1 MPELAQGPGRAA
13 QSAGT
18 AAENAQLDARLE
30 LAAKK
35 AALRSLEAQTGGP
48 PAVGI
53 PAAPAVPGELR
64 GTVTI
69 EQDGKTTVLEN
80 PTAEQL
86 RWVGIALPSSSPG
99 VNGWQAVGLTGAVMW
114 GIVAIVW
121 MVLSHRRRVLG
132 VGNTPK
138 GAPDMDGRMAR
149 IENAIESV
157 AVEVER
163 ISEGQ
168 RFTSRILSEGAAV
181 PVGMPLRGEAVPRH
195 NGES

>member
-48 PAVGI
+48 PAEGV
-53 PAAPAVPGELR
+53 PAPPAPPRAAR
-64 GTVTI
+64 NTI
-69 EQDGKTTVLEN
+69 VIERDGQKTVLEN
-80 PTAEQL
+80 PTPEQL
-86 RWVGIALPSSSPG
+86 AQIGIAPPSSGPG
-99 VNGWQAVGLTGAVMW
+99 VSGWQLVALTGSVVF
-114 GIVAIVW
+114 GIVAVLVLIRAPRLRAVW
-121 MVLSHRRRVLG
+121 RST
-132 VGNTPK
+132 TPDS
-138 GAPDMDGRMAR
+138 GAMNDRMAR

-163 ISEGQ
+163 IGESQ
-168 RFTSRILSEGAAV
+168 RFASRVLAERPAMPVAAAAQ
-181 PVGMPLRGEAVPRH
+181 GERVIR
-195 NGES
+195 NDGEV